1 MPEGPSLAELG
12 ETALLQRLAVHAP
25 PEQWNDDAALLPPL
39 QGERW
44 VISTDA
50 LVEGVH
56 FSAATTPAWSVGWR
70 AAAANLSDLA
80 AMGCQRGAGFTVA
93 VAAPGATPVDWLE
106 QVYAGMG
113 SALTQ
118 FGGQLLGGDCSRSD
132 QIMLSITA
140 IGAVNPTQLI
150 RRDGG
155 RCGDWLVVSGAHGL
169 SGLGLRLLQAAA
181 GQRELAPELQHL
193 DPRLQEA
200 AIRAHQEPQPR
211 FDAVAALH
219 ASRPQGSPWR
229 LGGTDSSDGLRRS
242 LELLGDACGC
252 RAELDPDQLPLP
264 AGAPRCAAMQQLC
277 LDGGEDFEL
286 VLALPEPWAHGLLA
300 ELPGARHI
308 GQLGACSGP
317 PCWADT
323 KNPLPGGRGFEHF
336 S

>member
-12 ETALLQRLAVHAP
+12 ETALLERLAVHAP
-25 PEQWNDDAALLPPL
+25 PQQWNDDAALLPPL

-80 AMGCQRGAGFTVA
+80 AMGCRRGGGFTVA
-93 VAAPGATPVDWLE
+93 VAAPGSTPVQWLE

-113 SALTQ
+113 SALKQ
-118 FGGQLLGGDCSRSD
+118 FGGQLLGGDCSRSH

-140 IGAVNPTQLI
+140 IGSVDPAQLI

-155 RCGDWLVVSGAHGL
+155 RCGDWLVVSGPHGL
-169 SGLGLRLLQAAA
+169 SGLGLKLLQAAA
-181 GQRELAPELQHL
+181 GQQELPPELQHL
-193 DPRLQEA
+193 DPPLQQA

-211 FDAVAALH
+211 FDAVAALQ
-219 ASRPQGSPWR
+219 ASRPEGIPWR

-242 LELLGDACGC
+242 LELLGEASGC
-252 RAELDPDQLPLP
+252 QPELDPELLPLP
-264 AGAPRCAAMQQLC
+264 PAAPHIEAMQRLC

-286 VLALPEPWAHGLLA
+286 VLALPEAWAQAWLA
-300 ELPGARHI
+300 LLPGSRRI
-308 GQLGACSGP
+308 GQLGACGGP
-317 PCWADT
+317 PCWANT

-336 S
+336 I